1 MKIYRS
7 QTLVF
12 SRRWNFLGCLLVP
25 LNHISTMMK
34 YKETLAQSAEFLR
47 LALPMMTRQAAAFH
61 PVSYAVWYE
70 YVAGINKPLNIEI
83 DELTKDGKVLDEPAV
98 AMLFQKHVSEL
109 DQETTE
115 RVRVGFQNVLEN
127 ISRSAAE
134 AGDQANQF
142 GSALEQWTEDMENPD
157 VDSAST
163 DGVKKLLGNTRKMQ
177 GAISS
182 LNHKLE
188 DSQRKIEQLRV
199 EVEKAKEDA
208 LADGLTGLVNRRGF
222 DLALAA
228 CLSPSDAQPQGTSL
242 LMTDID
248 HFKKVNDTYGHL
260 FGDKVIRAVAQIL
273 KENVKG
279 KDTAA
284 RYGGEEFVVLLPDT
298 SIEGARVVAEKIRA
312 TIERSRIRRTDNNE
326 EIARITVSLGVASYR
341 PGESASEFIERVD
354 TALYA
359 SKHQGR
365 NLVTVASAG
374 SVATSA
380 KENKQE

>member
-1 MKIYRS
+1 
-7 QTLVF
+7 
-12 SRRWNFLGCLLVP
+12 
-25 LNHISTMMK
+25 MMK

-47 LALPMMTRQAAAFH
+47 LALPIMTRQAAAFH

-70 YVAGINKPLNIEI
+70 YVAGINKPLKVEI
-83 DELTKDGKVLDEPAV
+83 DELTKDGKVLDEPAI
-98 AMLFQKHVSEL
+98 ARLFQKHIDEL
-109 DQETTE
+109 DEETTQ
-115 RVRVGFQNVLEN
+115 RVRSGFQAVLEN
-127 ISRSAAE
+127 ISKSAAE

-142 GSALEQWTEDMENPD
+142 GSALEQWTEDMESPNA
-157 VDSAST
+157 DSASST
-163 DGVKKLLGNTRKMQ
+163 DGVKKLLGNTRQMQ
-177 GAISS
+177 GAITS
-182 LNHKLE
+182 LNDKLE

-199 EVEKAKEDA
+199 EVERAREDA

-228 CLSPSDAQPQGTSL
+228 CLSPSDTQPQGTSL

-354 TALYA
+354 SALYT
-359 SKHQGR
+359 SKNQGR
-365 NLVTVASAG
+365 NLVTIAPATG
-374 SVATSA
+374 VATPV
-380 KENKQE
+380 KEKRE